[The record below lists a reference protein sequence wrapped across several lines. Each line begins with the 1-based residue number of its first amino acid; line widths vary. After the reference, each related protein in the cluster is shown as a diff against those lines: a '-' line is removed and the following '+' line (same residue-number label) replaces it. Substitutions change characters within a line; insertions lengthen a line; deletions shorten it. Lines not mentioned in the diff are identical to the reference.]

1 MRVQVHINPDCTQA
15 VASLVRRER
24 DSVREE
30 LGGGS
35 NMKGSSFSELNRVLE
50 LRSLKD
56 STGHL
61 NTNTMY
67 CIKSKVSS
75 VDGKQTVFAAVATPR
90 GLLRGPTALASG
102 NRIQRHGD
110 QSYNTNADKT
120 TPQMWIRPQLLQCFR
135 VLTKL
140 KSPWGDAELDHPV
153 RHKCDCAR
161 FYKYMNCKHSLR
173 EAILSGLRVPPKHAF
188 GTFGPKAKRGRR
200 CVPRPV
206 SCSDYIRLYTGKFL
220 KKVVR
225 MQIWQWPRQG
235 MRICCSGAGLQLR
248 RREIILR

>member
-15 VASLVRRER
+15 VASFVRRER

-110 QSYNTNADKT
+110 QSYNTNADGVNLYVFGLT
-120 TPQMWIRPQLLQCFR
+120 DAHNLFCPEAYLLTNR
-135 VLTKL
+135 KMESKDMLL
-140 KSPWGDAELDHPV
+140 SLGSAV

-173 EAILSGLRVPPKHAF
+173 EAILSGLRVPPQHAF

-200 CVPRPV
+200 CVPLPV
-206 SCSDYIRLYTGKFL
+206 SCSDSICLYTGKFL

-235 MRICCSGAGLQLR
+235 M
-248 RREIILR
+248 

>member
-120 TPQMWIRPQLLQCFR
+120 TPAAEKYISKNKMSFDDVLELLQCFR

-200 CVPRPV
+200 CVPLPV
-206 SCSDYIRLYTGKFL
+206 SCSDSICLYTGKFL

-235 MRICCSGAGLQLR
+235 M
-248 RREIILR
+248 

>member
-1 MRVQVHINPDCTQA
+1 MHDRSIFYGKSLTVTQKDAIVNVVRTSAGNCRPRQVQDVVSSSQVIIMISCLHFKLCVTKIIRLPDGGYMRVQVHINPDCTQA

-75 VDGKQTVFAAVATPR
+75 VDGKQTVWEMQSWTTLFVLGRCRA
-90 GLLRGPTALASG
+90 GP
-102 NRIQRHGD
+102 
-110 QSYNTNADKT
+110 
-120 TPQMWIRPQLLQCFR
+120 P
-135 VLTKL
+135 
-140 KSPWGDAELDHPV
+140 
-153 RHKCDCAR
+153 
-161 FYKYMNCKHSLR
+161 
-173 EAILSGLRVPPKHAF
+173 
-188 GTFGPKAKRGRR
+188 
-200 CVPRPV
+200 
-206 SCSDYIRLYTGKFL
+206 CSSQ
-220 KKVVR
+220 V
-225 MQIWQWPRQG
+225 
-235 MRICCSGAGLQLR
+235 
-248 RREIILR
+248 

>member
-1 MRVQVHINPDCTQA
+1 MLPKLFDSLMVVICANRCTSILIVHRQA

-120 TPQMWIRPQLLQCFR
+120 RTR
-135 VLTKL
+135 
-140 KSPWGDAELDHPV
+140 
-153 RHKCDCAR
+153 
-161 FYKYMNCKHSLR
+161 
-173 EAILSGLRVPPKHAF
+173 
-188 GTFGPKAKRGRR
+188 
-200 CVPRPV
+200 
-206 SCSDYIRLYTGKFL
+206 
-220 KKVVR
+220 
-225 MQIWQWPRQG
+225 
-235 MRICCSGAGLQLR
+235 CCSMMCWSFCNVSGYSPS
-248 RREIILR
+248 